1 MAELRK
7 ITKSAPLSGFSQV
20 GPQGGSAF
28 LAFAD
33 MANQAYQFLKPAA
46 MEQMAQEGAAEGAE
60 LARRQIGQN
69 GFPVVPKAQP
79 TSAGGDL
86 SGFSPDTPGQ
96 SNGLLGLI
104 DRTEGGGNYSTLFG
118 HSQREGGAF
127 AGVDVSKMS
136 IGEVL
141 DFTKPTGAYAQWVA
155 KQVGRVA
162 TPTGRFQI
170 VGSTLRNAV
179 KALGLATDAAFDA
192 TTQDKIAG
200 YLAANRLRSASTPE
214 GKRKAMRAEWEGFKH
229 VPDAELDRAI
239 AEFEGQGSSIGRDAS
254 EFTQGAAPS
263 ARPEAKPDQMNSV
276 QDSAVEALAPET
288 PPTLVRTS
296 EGKIEPRMFS
306 PLSGEILQAHRAAA
320 STAYLSEMLV
330 KGGTDMMSLSENFI
344 GNPDGFQQAA
354 QSYIDG
360 VVESAPAV
368 MKGDLRMKLTQDVSR
383 RYMGMVEEHQRDVRQ
398 RANNSS
404 RALTE
409 RYANDYAEAMA
420 AGNFDEAAAARGS
433 LEEILTARESLPG
446 VAWTREQSEN
456 VILGAQDTAARIAEQ
471 NRTKLKSEQAG
482 TLRTIIKAAEN
493 GQTAADEAILDDPS
507 VLAANPEL
515 AAEAAAKV
523 ALRDFMPGFF
533 SLPPDEMDAMI
544 AEQRAVP
551 IEEGWQVD
559 IPGAMQ
565 TARNAAVA
573 ALEKDPI
580 AYAQERLPQKP
591 PALDDFSPEAPE
603 RFVTSMEARRD
614 YANGMVEQGY
624 TDAPAFLSNA
634 EIESLSGAMSKSSPP
649 EIRAALA
656 GAIVSGFGEDAPT
669 VFKALKVDAV
679 TSWGGA
685 LMAKGG
691 SGALAAE
698 AIQGQAIIDENQ
710 AQLPPEAEWRTKFQ
724 SEFREVMADLPVD
737 SVQAEADLMKFA
749 KAIYANRAAAPGFEA
764 DEATMTEAIQAAL
777 GQTTDPRGEPVGG
790 VQSLFGQKVLMP
802 VGQNATR
809 VQKAFEKGMMEEV
822 SAGQAFGSIFGG
834 LDASYAPAFW
844 SRVSVQPNGDGT
856 FTSGG
861 VPRIG
866 GEPLPLSM
874 ISNGDVRF
882 VPIGG
887 TQYRMEVKR
896 SGATLDVHTPEGSL
910 YIVDFARL
918 K

>member
-7 ITKSAPLSGFSQV
+7 ITKAAPLSNFSQV

-33 MANQAYQFLKPAA
+33 MANQAYEFLKPAA
-46 MEQMAQEGAAEGAE
+46 IERMGQEGAEAGAE

-69 GFPVVPKAQP
+69 GFPIVPQAQP
-79 TSAGGDL
+79 ATAGGSL
-86 SGFSPDTPGQ
+86 SGFSPDDDDAFIVSLTGTESGGRLDAINNEVGAGGVRGHGGRLQFGDARLSEAAQAGIIGRMSPQEFARQPLSVQKAVETWHFGD
-96 SNGLLGLI
+96 I
-104 DRTEGGGNYSTLFG
+104 DRKAQGAGLGYYIGKKVAGVTITQNAIRAMAHLGGFNGAKRFLESGGEYNPSDSFGTTLKDYALKHGNVQTA
-118 HSQREGGAF
+118 QQ
-127 AGVDVSKMS
+127 AGVDPDSGM
-136 IGEVL
+136 
-141 DFTKPTGAYAQWVA
+141 
-155 KQVGRVA
+155 
-162 TPTGRFQI
+162 
-170 VGSTLRNAV
+170 
-179 KALGLATDAAFDA
+179 AL
-192 TTQDKIAG
+192 
-200 YLAANRLRSASTPE
+200 
-214 GKRKAMRAEWEGFKH
+214 
-229 VPDAELDRAI
+229 
-239 AEFEGQGSSIGRDAS
+239 
-254 EFTQGAAPS
+254 
-263 ARPEAKPDQMNSV
+263 V
-276 QDSAVEALAPET
+276 QDSAAEVLAPAT

-354 QSYIDG
+354 QSYIDE
-360 VVESAPAV
+360 VVGTAPAM
-368 MKGDLRMKLTQDVSR
+368 MKADLRQKMGLEASR
-383 RYMGMVEEHQRDVRQ
+383 RYMGMVEEHQRDIRQ

-420 AGNFDEAAAARGS
+420 AGNFDAAAAARGS

-456 VILGAQDTAARIAEQ
+456 VILGAQDTAVRIAEQ
-471 NRTKLKSEQAG
+471 NRVKMKSEQAG
-482 TLRTIIKAAEN
+482 TLRTIIAAAEN
-493 GQTAADEAILDDPS
+493 GQTAADEAILDDPN

-515 AAEAAAKV
+515 ASEAAAKV
-523 ALRDFMPGFF
+523 ALRDRMPGFF
-533 SLPPDEMDAMI
+533 SLPPSEMDAMI
-544 AEQRAVP
+544 AEQRALPV
-551 IEEGWQVD
+551 EQGWQID
-559 IPGAMQ
+559 IPNAMQ

-573 ALEKDPI
+573 ALDKDPI

-591 PALDDFSPEAPE
+591 PALDDFSPDAPE
-603 RFVTSMEARRD
+603 RFISSMEARRD
-614 YANGMVEQGY
+614 YANGLVEAGY
-624 TDAPAFLSNA
+624 IDAPAFLSNA

-691 SGALAAE
+691 SGALATE
-698 AIQGQAIIDENQ
+698 AMRGQAIIDENQ
-710 AQLPPEAEWRTKFQ
+710 AQLPPEAEWRTAFQ
-724 SEFREVMADLPVD
+724 GNFREVMADLPVD
-737 SVQAEADLMKFA
+737 TIQAEADLMKFA
-749 KAIYANRAAAPGFEA
+749 KALYANRAAAPGFEA

-790 VQSLFGQKVLMP
+790 VQEMFGQKVLMP
-802 VGQNATR
+802 IGQNAAR
-809 VQKAFEKGMMEEV
+809 VEAAFKKGMMEEV
-822 SAGQAFGSIFGG
+822 GAGQAFGAMFGG
-834 LDASYAPAFW
+834 LDASVAPAFW

-874 ISNGDVRF
+874 IQNGDVRF

-896 SGATLDVHTPEGSL
+896 SGATLDVHTPEGAL
-910 YIVDFARL
+910 YVVDFARV

>member
-7 ITKSAPLSGFSQV
+7 ITKAAPLSNFSQV

-33 MANQAYQFLKPAA
+33 MAQRGYEFLKPISD
-46 MEQMAQEGAAEGAE
+46 AAEGEWGAE

-69 GFPVVPKAQP
+69 GYPIVSKAQP
-79 TSAGGDL
+79 ATAGGDL
-86 SGFSPDTPGQ
+86 GSFSPDSGQ
-96 SNGLLGLI
+96 SGGLLGLI

-136 IGEVL
+136 IAQVL

-179 KALGLATDAAFDA
+179 KALGLGMDAAFDA

-214 GKRKAMRAEWEGFKH
+214 GKRQAMRAEWEGFKH
-229 VPDAELDRAI
+229 VSDAELDRAI
-239 AEFEGQGSSIGRDAS
+239 ADFEGKGSSIGVEAS
-254 EFTQGAAPS
+254 EFIQGAAPS
-263 ARPEAKPDQMNSV
+263 ARPAAKPDQMNLV
-276 QDSAVEALAPET
+276 QDSAAEVLAPAI

-296 EGKIEPRMFS
+296 EGKIEPRMHS
-306 PLSGEILQAHRAAA
+306 PLSEGIMLATSAAA
-320 STAYLSEMLV
+320 NTAYLSEMLV

-354 QSYIDG
+354 QSYIDE
-360 VVESAPAV
+360 VVGTAPAM
-368 MKGDLRMKLTQDVSR
+368 MKADLRQKMGLEASR
-383 RYMGMVEEHQRDVRQ
+383 RYMGMVEEHQRDIRQ

-420 AGNFDEAAAARGS
+420 AGNFDAAAAARGS

-456 VILGAQDTAARIAEQ
+456 VILGAQDTAVRIAEQ
-471 NRTKLKSEQAG
+471 NRVKMKSEQAG
-482 TLRTIIKAAEN
+482 TLRTIIAAAEN
-493 GQTAADEAILDDPS
+493 GQTAADEAILDDPN
-507 VLAANPEL
+507 VLAASPEL
-515 AAEAAAKV
+515 ASEAAAKV
-523 ALRDFMPGFF
+523 ALRDRMPGFF
-533 SLPPDEMDAMI
+533 SLPPSEMDAMI
-544 AEQRAVP
+544 AEQRALPV
-551 IEEGWQVD
+551 EQGWQID
-559 IPGAMQ
+559 IPNAMQ

-573 ALEKDPI
+573 ALDKDPI

-591 PALDDFSPEAPE
+591 PALDDFSPDAPE
-603 RFVTSMEARRD
+603 RFISSMEARRD
-614 YANGMVEQGY
+614 YANGLVEAGY
-624 TDAPAFLSNA
+624 IDKPAFLSQT

-656 GAIVSGFGEDAPT
+656 GAIVSGFGQDAAQ
-669 VFKALKVDAV
+669 VFKVLNVDAV

-698 AIQGQAIIDENQ
+698 AIRGQAIIDENQ
-710 AQLPPEAEWRTKFQ
+710 AQLPPEAEWRTAFQ
-724 SEFREVMADLPVD
+724 GEFREVMADLPVD
-737 SVQAEADLMKFA
+737 SIQAEADLMKFA
-749 KAIYANRAAAPGFEA
+749 KALYANRAAAPGFEA

-790 VQSLFGQKVLMP
+790 VQEMFGQKVLMP
-802 VGQNATR
+802 VGQNAAR
-809 VQKAFEKGMMEEV
+809 VEAAFKKGMMEEV
-822 SAGQAFGSIFGG
+822 GAGQAFGAIFGG
-834 LDASYAPAFW
+834 LDASVAPAFW

-874 ISNGDVRF
+874 IQNGDVRF

-896 SGATLDVHTPEGSL
+896 SGATLDVHTPEGAL
-910 YIVDFARL
+910 YIVDFERV

>member
-7 ITKSAPLSGFSQV
+7 ITKRDPLSGFSQV

-33 MANQAYQFLKPAA
+33 MANQAYEFLKPAA
-46 MEQMAQEGAAEGAE
+46 MERMAQEGAAEGAE

-69 GFPVVPKAQP
+69 GFPVVPRAQP

-86 SGFSPDTPGQ
+86 SGFSPDSGGVGQ
-96 SNGLLGLI
+96 RLKSDL
-104 DRTEGGGNYSTLFG
+104 
-118 HSQREGGAF
+118 QR
-127 AGVDVSKMS
+127 D
-136 IGEVL
+136 
-141 DFTKPTGAYAQWVA
+141 
-155 KQVGRVA
+155 
-162 TPTGRFQI
+162 
-170 VGSTLRNAV
+170 
-179 KALGLATDAAFDA
+179 LGLADHQAAAIVGNADWESGSFKSLQEIKPLVPGSAGGFGYMQWTGPRRRQFEAYVAERGLDPRSYDANYGFLLHEL
-192 TTQDKIAG
+192 T
-200 YLAANRLRSASTPE
+200 NTPE
-214 GKRKAMRAEWEGFKH
+214 GK
-229 VPDAELDRAI
+229 VLDRL
-239 AEFEGQGSSIGRDAS
+239 
-254 EFTQGAAPS
+254 QGAADVDEATRIFSDTFLRPGIPHTDKRI
-263 ARPEAKPDQMNSV
+263 ARARGYLGVQTAQEAGVDPDSGMALV

-344 GNPDGFQQAA
+344 GNPDGFQRAA
-354 QSYIDG
+354 TSYIDG

-368 MKGDLRMKLTQDVSR
+368 MKADLRMKMTQEASR

-420 AGNFDEAAAARGS
+420 AGNFDEAAAARSS

-471 NRTKLKSEQAG
+471 NRAKLKSEQAG
-482 TLRTIIKAAEN
+482 TLRTIITAAEN
-493 GQTAADEAILDDPS
+493 GQTAADEAILDDPN
-507 VLAANPEL
+507 VLASNPEL

-523 ALRDFMPGFF
+523 ALRDMMPGFF
-533 SLPPDEMDAMI
+533 ALPPDQMDEMI

-573 ALEKDPI
+573 ALDKDPI

-603 RFVTSMEARRD
+603 RFITSMEARRD
-614 YANGMVEQGY
+614 YANGMVEAGY
-624 TDAPAFLSNA
+624 VDTPAFLSNA

-649 EIRAALA
+649 EVRAALA
-656 GAIVSGFGEDAPT
+656 GAIVSGFGEDAPR

-691 SGALAAE
+691 SGAIATE
-698 AIQGQAIIDENQ
+698 AIRGQAIIDEKQ
-710 AQLPPEAEWRTKFQ
+710 AQLPPEAEWRTTFQ
-724 SEFREVMADLPVD
+724 SEFREVMADLPAD

-790 VQSLFGQKVLMP
+790 VQTLFGQKVLMP
-802 VGQNATR
+802 VGQNGKR
-809 VQKAFEKGMMEEV
+809 VQKAIEAGLVAEV
-822 SAGQAFGSIFGG
+822 GAGQAFGAIWGG
-834 LDASYAPAFW
+834 LKADAAPAFW
-844 SRVSVQPNGDGT
+844 ARFSVQPDGEGG
-856 FTSGG
+856 FASGG
-861 VPRIG
+861 IPRIG
-866 GEPLPLSM
+866 GEPLPMSM
-874 ISNGDVRF
+874 IQNGDVRF

-887 TQYRMEVKR
+887 TRYRMEVKR
-896 SGATLDVHTPEGSL
+896 SGATLDVHTPEGAL
-910 YIVDFARL
+910 YVVDFARL

>member
-7 ITKSAPLSGFSQV
+7 ITKAAPLSNFSQV

-33 MANQAYQFLKPAA
+33 MANQAYEFLKPAA
-46 MEQMAQEGAAEGAE
+46 IERMGQEGAEAGAE

-69 GFPVVPKAQP
+69 GFPIVPQAQP
-79 TSAGGDL
+79 TTAGGDL
-86 SGFSPDTPGQ
+86 GSFSPDTPGQ
-96 SNGLLGLI
+96 SGGLLGLI
-104 DRTEGGGNYSTLFG
+104 DRTEGGGNYATLFG
-118 HSQREGGAF
+118 HAQREGGAF

-136 IGEVL
+136 IAQVL

-170 VGSTLRNAV
+170 VGSTLRSAV
-179 KALGLATDAAFDA
+179 KALGLGMDAAFDA

-214 GKRKAMRAEWEGFKH
+214 GKRQAMREEWEGFKH
-229 VPDAELDRAI
+229 VSDAELDRAI
-239 AEFEGQGSSIGRDAS
+239 ADFEGKGSSIGVEAS
-254 EFTQGAAPS
+254 EFTQGSTPASPA
-263 ARPEAKPDQMNSV
+263 V
-276 QDSAVEALAPET
+276 QDSAAEVLAPQQ
-288 PPTLVRTS
+288 PPTLVRTA
-296 EGKIEPRMFS
+296 EGKIEPRMYS

-320 STAYLSEMLV
+320 GTAYLSEMLV
-330 KGGTDMMSLSENFI
+330 KGGTDLMSLSENFI
-344 GNPDGFQQAA
+344 GNPGGFQEAA
-354 QSYIDG
+354 QSYIDQ
-360 VVESAPAV
+360 VVADAPAM
-368 MKGDLRMKLTQDVSR
+368 MKGDLRLKMSQEAAR
-383 RYMGMVEEHQRDVRQ
+383 RHMGMVEEHHRDVRQ

-409 RYANDYAEAMA
+409 RFANDYAEAMA
-420 AGNFDEAAAARGS
+420 AGNFDAAAAARGN

-456 VILGAQDTAARIAEQ
+456 VILGAQDTAVRIAEA
-471 NRTKLKSEQAG
+471 NRAKLKSEQAG
-482 TLRTIIKAAEN
+482 ALRTIITAAEA
-493 GQTAADEAILDDPS
+493 GQTAADEAILDDPN

-523 ALRDFMPGFF
+523 ALRDMMPGFF
-533 SLPPDEMDAMI
+533 SLPPSEMDAMI
-544 AEQRAVP
+544 AEQRALPV
-551 IEEGWQVD
+551 EQGWQVD
-559 IPGAMQ
+559 IPKAME
-565 TARNAAVA
+565 TARDAAVT
-573 ALEKDPI
+573 ALNDDPI
-580 AYAQERLPQKP
+580 AYAQQRLAQKP
-591 PALDDFSPEAPE
+591 PALDDFTPESPE
-603 RFVTSMEARRD
+603 RFISSMEARRE
-614 YANGMVEQGY
+614 YANGLVEAGY
-624 TDAPAFLSNA
+624 IDKPAFLSKP
-634 EIESLSGAMSKSSPP
+634 EIESLSGVLSKSSPP
-649 EIRAALA
+649 EVRAAVA
-656 GAIVSGFGEDAPT
+656 GAIVSGFGEDAAQ
-669 VFKALKVDAV
+669 VFKVLKADPV
-679 TSWGGA
+679 TAWGGA

-691 SGALAAE
+691 SGALATE
-698 AIQGQAIIDENQ
+698 AIRGQAIIDENQ
-710 AQLPPEAEWRTKFQ
+710 AQLPPEAEWRTAFQ
-724 SEFREVMADLPVD
+724 GNFREVMADLPVD
-737 SVQAEADLMKFA
+737 SIQAEADLMKFA

-790 VQSLFGQKVLMP
+790 VQEMFGQKVLMP
-802 VGQNATR
+802 IGQNAAR
-809 VQKAFEKGMMEEV
+809 VEAAFKKGMMEEV
-822 SAGQAFGSIFGG
+822 TAGQAFGSIWGG
-834 LDASYAPAFW
+834 LDASVAPAFW

-874 ISNGDVRF
+874 IQNGDVRF

-896 SGATLDVHTPEGSL
+896 SGATLDVHTPEGAL
-910 YIVDFARL
+910 YIVDFARV